1 MNYAVRLAVLVC
13 LVVPLT
19 RLPAAELTTASGKK
33 LTGELILLDAKSVT
47 LKTTTGDVT
56 TPISEVVTI
65 DFKSPPAPPPAK
77 DARWTDIELI
87 DGSVLHC
94 SALAVKGKF
103 IEATVWPDRQLKLP
117 LEQIFSVLR
126 DAQDTS
132 YRKQWQSILTRRV
145 DTDLYVF
152 KKKTEEG
159 ILDTLAGTIT
169 EGDPEGTSLKLVK
182 ASDGRVISPKQAN
195 MFGLIFVQKTGEVPR
210 RLCKLI
216 DTHRNLLSV
225 RALAIEPGKITVT
238 TVAGLT
244 LEYPDFERMG
254 KLDFS
259 DGRLVYLSDLEPI
272 SKQESAFDERLDFVR
287 MNKSV
292 NNQPIRLDG
301 QTYEKGIA
309 AFAETILTYNLGGDY
324 RELKCVVGVDESAS
338 PDSEVLLLIEGDGRE
353 LFKQTVKARDKVR
366 PLTLDVRGVQQL
378 RLAILSPGDFDFGNQ
393 VTIADARV
401 TK

>member
-1 MNYAVRLAVLVC
+1 MHHLLRLALLGC
-13 LVVPLT
+13 LLGPLT
-19 RLPAAELTTASGKK
+19 LEAAELTTATGKK
-33 LTGELILLDAKSVT
+33 LTGDLIRLDSKSVT
-47 LKTTTGDVT
+47 LKTAGGEVT
-56 TPISEVVTI
+56 TPINEVLTI
-65 DFKSPPAPPPAK
+65 DFKSPAVPPPGP
-77 DARWTDIELI
+77 DARWDDIELI

-94 SALAVKGKF
+94 KTFAVKGPF

-117 LEQIFSVLR
+117 LVQIFSVLR

-145 DTDLYVF
+145 DSDLYVF
-152 KKKTEEG
+152 KKKTEQG
-159 ILDTLAGTIT
+159 VLDTLAGTIV
-169 EGDPEGTSLKLVK
+169 EGDPEGVSLKLVK

-195 MFGLIFVQKTGEVPR
+195 MFGLVFVQKTGEIPR
-210 RLCKLI
+210 RLCKLV
-216 DTHRNLLSV
+216 DAHRNVLSV
-225 RALAIEPGKITVT
+225 RSLSVEPGKITVT
-238 TVAGLT
+238 TVAGLAV
-244 LEYPDFERMG
+244 EYPDFDSLG

-272 SKQESAFDERLDFVR
+272 SKQEASFDERLEYVR
-287 MNKSV
+287 MNRSV

-324 RELKCVVGVDESAS
+324 RELKCVVGVDEAAS
-338 PDSEVLLLIEGDGRE
+338 PDSEVLLIIEGDGRE
-353 LFKQTVKARDKVR
+353 LFKQTVKARDKAR